1 MANLVSQIHPLDSE
15 DDVAIGLGLPISS
28 DKTSFF
34 KLNYTTKEQATT
46 NLKMLLLTIPGERV
60 MRPDFGTNI
69 RRILFE
75 PDSSDLVLNVGNEI
89 EEKVELWLPNIA
101 IKDVKLKKNSDKH
114 IIFITIKYALVYNI
128 DDEEDIVIELDN
140 II

>member
-15 DDVAIGLGLPISS
+15 DDIAIGLGFPLSS

-34 KLNYTTKEQATT
+34 KLNYTTKEQAST
-46 NLKMLLLTIPGERV
+46 NLRMLLLTIPGERV
-60 MRPDFGTNI
+60 MRPNYGTEI

-89 EEKVELWLPNIA
+89 EEKVEFWLPNIT
-101 IKDVKLKKNSDKH
+101 IKNVNLEKDSDKH
-114 IIFITIKYALVYNI
+114 IIYISIKYALVYNI
-128 DDEEDIVIELDN
+128 EDEEDIVIELDN